1 MTRGVTD
8 VIFRK
13 LLRYSLW
20 SAVCFAAAAIVS
32 ASESVFWG
40 TAASPAVVHP
50 AVRSPLSETV
60 SLDGE
65 WDFIA
70 GGANYRLGA
79 GDPAW
84 GPRPFD
90 WSKARKIY
98 VPGNWE
104 SQGVGE
110 PGPNRSWDCE
120 WDRVFW
126 DLRHVYQGRALYRK
140 NITIPA
146 EWTGKTV
153 WLKIGGV
160 RSEAYIWVNG
170 NKTAYLNNFC
180 ATEKFDITP
189 FVRPGENAEIVAL
202 VRNDTPSRKGLLA
215 VTHAFG
221 GFYRS
226 IELEATPTVY
236 LDDVWV
242 RGEIDGPVAEVHIVA
257 ASSSP
262 EHAEFRG
269 KLKITFRDLDGNLI
283 CQCEKAIDGAGEYL
297 VRESIPDGRLWSPE
311 EPNLYLADVVLYDNE
326 GHPVHGWIERF
337 GIRKLEVRGKQ
348 FFLNGNPYFF
358 RGVGDHHYDP
368 ITLTEG
374 PDRDRFIQHL
384 RLYKE
389 AGFNYARHH
398 THTPLPEYFEA
409 ADEVGFLLQPELPY
423 YHDVTCEGFSFNP
436 IRDLRE
442 LHRNYKRYTSFAT
455 YCCGNEGWLG
465 SPIDEIL
472 YQWAKTNDPDR
483 LFLHQDGGRNIA
495 GVNSDFLTGDDKE
508 PGFTSAMIRPWAAGR
523 FDHLNAPFV
532 AHEYLNLAIK
542 MDPRLEDRFT
552 GVRVSPVHFD
562 LYRTFLAECGLNED
576 WGDATLRAAAK
587 LQAYYQK
594 KGIESARLDPECDG
608 YDFWSITDV
617 SIPSGS
623 GNAVAAQGYLNV
635 FWEPRPD
642 GIQPREFRH
651 FNGPTALMAVFDREI
666 PIFTSGE
673 ETDISFS
680 LSHYDALPIPAT
692 TLSWTMSDAK
702 GILLE
707 GSLPLPAFEPGTA
720 GKIASQKVVLPQI
733 DKPRKLV
740 FRISLDRTDVS
751 NFYECWVFPKRAKK
765 SLRRFVVSDSI
776 VNHLRDFY
784 DDIRLYGDPSMTSED
799 ILIARPDDAIVAEA
813 RGDGRSVFLI
823 GQASAEPDVSL
834 GWWSLGT
841 QVGTAFA
848 DSPAWGEFPLDPW
861 MNPLWFRM
869 IRKGAHDLRQGM
881 PIPGMRPLA
890 VGEGR
895 DSYYLYLGESFE
907 NGQHVLASFAVD
919 LFKATP
925 EALFLLDSLLKYM
938 EEMEAGKSL

>member
-1 MTRGVTD
+1 MNLRSILRFSLPVT
-8 VIFRK
+8 FC
-13 LLRYSLW
+13 L
-20 SAVCFAAAAIVS
+20 AASTVLS
-32 ASESVFWG
+32 ASESASWG
-40 TAASPAVVHP
+40 TAGTPSVVHP
-50 AVRSPLSETV
+50 AVRSPLSDTV
-60 SLDGE
+60 SLDGQ

-70 GGANYRLGA
+70 GGVNYRLGV
-79 GDPAW
+79 GEPAW
-84 GPRPFD
+84 GARPFD
-90 WSKARKIY
+90 WSAARKIL

-126 DLRHVYQGRALYRK
+126 DLRHVYQGRAMYRK
-140 NITIPA
+140 ITPIPA
-146 EWTGKTV
+146 GWTGKTV

-170 NKTAYLNNFC
+170 KKAAYVNNCC
-180 ATEKFDITP
+180 ATEKFNITP
-189 FVRPGENAEIVAL
+189 FVQPGEDAEIVAQ
-202 VRNDTPSRKGLLA
+202 VRNDTPSRKGLLS

-236 LDDVWV
+236 LDDVWA
-242 RGEIDGPVAEVHIVA
+242 RGEIDGPAAEVHVTA
-257 ASSSP
+257 ASSDP
-262 EHAEFRG
+262 GHPEFRG
-269 KLKITFRDLDGNLI
+269 TIRVTFRDSDGTPV
-283 CQCEKAIDGAGEYL
+283 CESERAIERTGEYIFHEL
-297 VRESIPDGRLWSPE
+297 IPNGRLWSPE
-311 EPNLYLADVVLYDNE
+311 EPNLYLADVVLYDDSGNA
-326 GHPVHGWIERF
+326 VHGWTERF

-348 FFLNGNPYFF
+348 FFLNGTPYFF
-358 RGVGDHHYDP
+358 RGLGDHHYDP
-368 ITLTEG
+368 MTLTEG

-423 YHDVTCEGFSFNP
+423 YHDTTCEGFEFDP
-436 IRDLRE
+436 MRDLRE
-442 LHRNYKRYTSFAT
+442 LHRNYRRYTSFAT

-472 YQWAKTNDPDR
+472 YTWAKTHDPDR
-483 LFLHQDGGRNIA
+483 LFIHQDGGRNIA

-508 PGFTSAMIRPWAAGR
+508 PGFTSALIRPWPAGK

-552 GVRVSPVHFD
+552 GVRLSPVHADIFRD
-562 LYRTFLAECGLNED
+562 FLAECGLNEE
-576 WGDATLRAAAK
+576 WGGATLRAAAK

-594 KGIESARLDPECDG
+594 QGIESARLDPECDG

-617 SIPSGS
+617 SIPSGP
-623 GNAVAAQGYLNV
+623 GNAVAAQGYLNA

-642 GIQPREFRH
+642 GFPPHEFRL
-651 FNGPTALMAVFDREI
+651 FNGPTALLAVFDREP

-680 LSHYDALPIPAT
+680 LSHYSASPIPAGS
-692 TLSWTMSDAK
+692 LSWTLNDAD
-702 GILLE
+702 GVLLN
-707 GSLPLPAFEPGTA
+707 GSLPLSAFEPGTA
-720 GKIASQKVVLPQI
+720 GKIAERKIVLPPV
-733 DKPRKLV
+733 DRPRKLTL
-740 FRISLDRTDVS
+740 RIALDGTDVS
-751 NFYECWVFPKRAKK
+751 NSYECWLFPKREKK
-765 SLRRFVVSDSI
+765 SLARFVISDSV
-776 VNHLRDFY
+776 VNHFKDFY
-784 DDIRLYGDPSMTSED
+784 NDVRLYGDPSMTPGD
-799 ILIARPDDAIVAEA
+799 ILIARPDDPAAAEA
-813 RGDGRSVFLI
+813 RKDGRSVFLI
-823 GQASAEPDVSL
+823 AYAPPEPDVSL
-834 GWWSLGT
+834 GWWALGT

-848 DSPAWGEFPLDPW
+848 DSHAWGNFPLDPW

-869 IRKGAHDLRQGM
+869 IRKGAYDLRQGV
-881 PIPGMRPLA
+881 PIPGLKPLA

-895 DSYYLYLGESFE
+895 DSYYLYLGESSE
-907 NGQHVLASFAVD
+907 GGRHILASYALD
-919 LFKATP
+919 LFKGTP
-925 EALFLLDSLLKYM
+925 EALCLLDTLLDYLANMSKG
-938 EEMEAGKSL
+938 E